1 MPASTGAVGRA
12 GSARAVHATA
22 SASGSR
28 STWSFTGCL
37 LPESAV
43 MFAVSRGLGMCL
55 AGRSPN
61 PQPGQEPTWFL
72 AFLSYK
78 NVVVIGAV
86 ETGETVVGPVQRL
99 SFVHSRCAGS
109 GDDRGGAVY
118 VSPLSPRYPRFL
130 PRFSLAVPQSYPQAV
145 CTALDNSC
153 GLAVCCSSGSRLLL
167 DPVGELGYLGVDGP
181 AFGHQGADLAVRVD
195 NGGVVAAAELLA
207 DLRQ

>member
-1 MPASTGAVGRA
+1 
-12 GSARAVHATA
+12 
-22 SASGSR
+22 
-28 STWSFTGCL
+28 
-37 LPESAV
+37 
-43 MFAVSRGLGMCL
+43 MCL

-78 NVVVIGAV
+78 NVVVIGTV
-86 ETGETVVGPVQRL
+86 ETGETVVGPAQCL

-109 GDDRGGAVY
+109 GDTREGAVH

-130 PRFSLAVPQSYPQAV
+130 PRFSLAVPQSYPHAV

-153 GLAVCCSSGSRLLL
+153 GLAVCCTRQPCSSGRRSSGSRLLL